1 MKKTLKDAAVNAII
15 VKTDLSF
22 YSIIYSSVFRSEYR
36 DMCNQIY
43 SDIEEVVS
51 YSVLNNLQKLFNKI

>member
-1 MKKTLKDAAVNAII
+1 MKKTLKDAAVNTII
-15 VKTDLSF
+15 AKTDLSF
-22 YSIIYSSVFRSEYR
+22 YSIVYSLIFRSEYR